1 MQSSKKIPTR
11 ALEALSPVCVI
22 CGHYG
27 VGKTNFAVNLAIDL
41 ARDGYEVTL
50 CDLDIVNP
58 YFRATE
64 QRSLLEDNGVRL
76 IAPVFAERGSSLDA
90 PSLRG
95 TVATAVERAWADDS
109 RNTYTII
116 DAGGDDVGATA
127 LGRFAHAIE
136 QGPYSMWYVL
146 NFLRNLTKEPQD
158 TVKIMREIE
167 AASHLSVTGLVDNAH
182 LKQET
187 TWDVLTSS
195 AQFVNDVST
204 LTNLPLVCKIV
215 PRMSD
220 TLEYVPFGDKIPDRF
235 DEGNRDLLYP
245 VDIVVKNP
253 WE

>member
-1 MQSSKKIPTR
+1 MQALPKKLAD
-11 ALEALSPVCVI
+11 ALEPVTVI

-41 ARDGYEVTL
+41 ATSGYDVTL

-64 QRSLLEDNGVRL
+64 QRQLLEAHGVSL
-76 IAPVFAERGSSLDA
+76 VAPVFAERGSSLDA

-95 TVATAVERAWADDS
+95 TVSTAIEKAYADETH
-109 RNTYTII
+109 RTFTII

-127 LGRFAHAIE
+127 LGRFSVSVRKGDYA
-136 QGPYSMWYVL
+136 MLYVL
-146 NFLRNLTKEPQD
+146 NYMRNLTQEPHEAIS
-158 TVKIMREIE
+158 IMREIE
-167 AASHLSVTGLVDNAH
+167 YASHLNVTALVDNTH

-187 TWDVLTSS
+187 TFKVLESSTS
-195 AQFVNDVST
+195 FVADVST
-204 LTNLPLVCKIV
+204 LTNLPLVCKIM
-215 PRMSD
+215 PRGNDNETQD
-220 TLEYVPFGDKIPDRF
+220 TFGDRMPDRF
-235 DEGNRDLLYP
+235 IESYQDLLYQ